1 MRRAGVSVVH
11 RATKQTYEVPSD
23 LLQAMEG
30 DALTDEQLRR
40 LIALE
45 AAQLGLNFD
54 EAVRR
59 ARDGSLPKTVVGS
72 DVELLVDLLP
82 DSA

>member
-1 MRRAGVSVVH
+1 MAVECRAAKPS
-11 RATKQTYEVPSD
+11 YEVPAD
-23 LLQAMEG
+23 LLQAMEDG
-30 DALTDEQLRR
+30 ALTEEQLRQ
-40 LIALE
+40 LITLE
-45 AAQLGLNFD
+45 AAQLGLGFD

-59 ARDGSLPKTVVGS
+59 AREGSLPKTVVGS